1 MQEVLKVI
9 ELRFEKAKEEVNTD
23 LAVFA
28 GDLVS
33 VMEKYADS
41 HPE

>member
-9 ELRFEKAKEEVNTD
+9 QMRFEKAKEEVNTD

-33 VMEKYADS
+33 VSGRK
-41 HPE
+41 PLRIC